1 MASKSAHRLLATYN
15 SSIDFRFC
23 PLHSAIIF
31 SRSSID
37 FSSAAIRASLG
48 EKGKKEVSKTSTP
61 GFSVVTHFLG
71 LTQLLFNYPNGYL
84 LSSFPTLP
92 PVICFPAFPPV
103 TCFQAPDN
111 GFISPALRSDWLIA
125 AQTDF
130 APYSTTLNDRFG
142 IIVRKKAF
150 SGITTCMYTSKTN
163 KQTNKQKRAKT
174 GQQH

>member
-1 MASKSAHRLLATYN
+1 MQLSAPPCLKK
-15 SSIDFRFC
+15 
-23 PLHSAIIF
+23 
-31 SRSSID
+31 
-37 FSSAAIRASLG
+37 
-48 EKGKKEVSKTSTP
+48 EKKEVSKTSTP

-163 KQTNKQKRAKT
+163 KQTNKQTKTSQNWTTTLKRSYRIIDLLWHRNCSD
-174 GQQH
+174 GQISRGTFL

>member
-1 MASKSAHRLLATYN
+1 MASKSAHRLFATYN

-48 EKGKKEVSKTSTP
+48 EKGKTEVSKTSTP
-61 GFSVVTHFLG
+61 GFSVVTHLLG
-71 LTQLLFNYPNGYL
+71 LTQLLFNYLNGYL
-84 LSSFPTLP
+84 LSFFPTLP
-92 PVICFPAFPPV
+92 PVICFPAFSPV

-111 GFISPALRSDWLIA
+111 GFISSALRSDWLIA

-130 APYSTTLNDRFG
+130 VLYNTTLNDSFG
-142 IIVRKKAF
+142 IIVRKKALF
-150 SGITTCMYTSKTN
+150 
-163 KQTNKQKRAKT
+163 
-174 GQQH
+174 